1 MHPTLG
7 GSRAGSLDRL
17 AGAEV
22 DVLVIGAGILGA
34 ATAWEAARGGASV
47 AVVDQGDI
55 AGATSSAS
63 SKLLHGGLR
72 YLAMGDLKLVREAH
86 RERRLSAER
95 LAPHLVR
102 PLEFVVPVG
111 RDAPVPLWKVR
122 AGVWLYGSLARFGDG
137 RSGRIPLSEAAS
149 RIPGL
154 RTDGLAGTV
163 LYNDHQTHD
172 GRLTLAVAQAAAARG
187 AIVAPYVA
195 VVALRISGGR
205 VTGADL
211 VDRLSGALLAVTA
224 RSVVNAA
231 GPWVDAVRR
240 MESAAA
246 GTSVRLSKGA
256 HLLLEAEGTW
266 RSALTTPLPRG
277 RVSFAIPW
285 EGMLLLGTTDEPF
298 EGDPAAVAAG
308 DDDQRQIL
316 AEASR
321 SLEPW
326 LLDPRRVRSR
336 FAGVRVLPVAS
347 RSTAHIRRETVIGRG
362 PAGMVSVAGGKLTTW
377 HAVGRRAAGMALAEI
392 GLPAPPAGATPL
404 PGAAG
409 AAEIDAALARAWPG
423 LDADIRASLGRHYGT
438 VALDLLEPAR
448 DRPELLERIGPDGPD
463 IWAQVP
469 RARDHEWAA
478 TVDDV
483 LRRRTTVA
491 YRGPVAAAV
500 HARAAELLGER

>member
-1 MHPTLG
+1 VTLG

-17 AGAEV
+17 AGADV
-22 DVLVIGAGILGA
+22 DVLVIGAGILGVS
-34 ATAWEAARGGASV
+34 TAWAASQAGARV
-47 AVVDQGDI
+47 AIVDQGDI

-72 YLAMGDLKLVREAH
+72 YLAMGDVKLVREAH
-86 RERRLSAER
+86 RERRLNARR

-137 RSGRIPLSEAAS
+137 RSGRIPVAEAGA

-154 RTDGLAGTV
+154 RTEGIAGTV
-163 LYNDHQTHD
+163 LYQDHLTHD
-172 GRLTLAVAQAAAARG
+172 GRLTLAAAQAAAAQG
-187 AIVAPYVA
+187 AIVAPYVEVA
-195 VVALRISGGR
+195 ALRITGGR
-205 VTGADL
+205 VAGADL
-211 VDRLSGALLAVTA
+211 VDRLSGAALAVTA
-224 RSVVNAA
+224 RSVVNAT

-240 MESAAA
+240 MESSQA

-256 HLLLEAEGTW
+256 HLLLEAEGDG
-266 RSALTTPLPRG
+266 RSALTTPLPNG

-298 EGDPAAVAAG
+298 DGDPAVVTAT

-316 AEASR
+316 AEASL

-326 LLDPRRVRSR
+326 LLDERRVRSR

-347 RSTAHIRRETVIGRG
+347 RSTARIRRETIILRG

-377 HAVGRRAAGMALAEI
+377 HAIGRRAAAMALAEI
-392 GLPAPPAGATPL
+392 GGSAPASGAAPL
-404 PGAAG
+404 PGAVAP
-409 AAEIDAALARAWPG
+409 AEIDAALARAWPG
-423 LDADIRASLGRHYGT
+423 LDADVRAALGRHYGT

-448 DRPELLERIGPDGPD
+448 DRPELLERIDPAGPDV
-463 IWAQVP
+463 WAQLP
-469 RARDHEWAA
+469 HARDHEWAA
-478 TVDDV
+478 TDDDV
-483 LRRRTTVA
+483 LQRRTTVA
-491 YRGPVAAAV
+491 YRGPVGAAV
-500 HARAAELLGER
+500 RARAAQLLGEP

>member
-1 MHPTLG
+1 M
-7 GSRAGSLDRL
+7 
-17 AGAEV
+17 V

-34 ATAWEAARGGASV
+34 ATAWAAARAGASV
-47 AVVDQGDI
+47 ALVDQGDI

-137 RSGRIPLSEAAS
+137 RSGRIPVAEAAV
-149 RIPGL
+149 RAPGL

-163 LYNDHQTHD
+163 LYHDHQTHD

-187 AIVAPYVA
+187 AIVTPHVA
-195 VVALRISGGR
+195 VVALRITAGR

-211 VDRLSGALLAVTA
+211 VDRLSGAPLAVTA
-224 RSVVNAA
+224 CSVVNAA

-240 MESAAA
+240 MESATA

-256 HLLLEAEGTW
+256 HLLLEAEGER
-266 RSALTTPLPRG
+266 RSALTTPLPQG

-298 EGDPAAVAAG
+298 EGDPATVTAT
-308 DDDQRQIL
+308 DSDQRQIL
-316 AEASR
+316 AEASQ

-326 LLDPRRVRSR
+326 LLDPGRVRSR
-336 FAGVRVLPVAS
+336 FAGVRVLPVAG
-347 RSTAHIRRETVIGRG
+347 RSTARIRRETVIGRG

-377 HAVGRRAAGMALAEI
+377 PAVGERAAGLARA
-392 GLPAPPAGATPL
+392 GRSAPAAATPL
-404 PGAAG
+404 PGAAA

-423 LDADIRASLGRHYGT
+423 LDADIRAALGRHYGT

-448 DRPELLERIGPDGPD
+448 DRPELLERIDPNGPD

-469 RARDHEWAA
+469 HARDHEWAA
-478 TVDDV
+478 TADDV
-483 LRRRTTVA
+483 LRRRATVA

-500 HARAAELLGER
+500 HARVAELLAER